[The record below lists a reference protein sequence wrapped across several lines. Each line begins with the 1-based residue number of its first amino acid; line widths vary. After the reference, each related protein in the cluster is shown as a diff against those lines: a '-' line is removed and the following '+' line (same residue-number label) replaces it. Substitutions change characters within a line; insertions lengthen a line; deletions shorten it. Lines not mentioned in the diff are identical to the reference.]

1 MSNCV
6 IHLWDPFSFLW
17 VIGSI
22 LHCLFSL
29 LELSFKSGNMMN
41 SALLFLLR
49 MVSVPFFLGLLG
61 YFSLSMEI
69 EPIDP
74 LIVRVILAV
83 IKHVQNNLGRVYF
96 VYSSLSCS
104 SMKKFKTGTQ
114 MEKKPGG
121 KS

>member
-1 MSNCV
+1 
-6 IHLWDPFSFLW
+6 
-17 VIGSI
+17 
-22 LHCLFSL
+22 
-29 LELSFKSGNMMN
+29 MN